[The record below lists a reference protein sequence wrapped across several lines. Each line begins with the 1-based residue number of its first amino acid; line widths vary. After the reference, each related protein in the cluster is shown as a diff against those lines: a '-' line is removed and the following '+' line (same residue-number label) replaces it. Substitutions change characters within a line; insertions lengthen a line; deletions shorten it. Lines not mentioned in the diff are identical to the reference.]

1 MVRYR
6 RNFVPGGTF
15 FFTVTLRDRRSSV
28 LVDHVDLLRNAFRR
42 TRGALP
48 FDVHAIVVLPEH
60 LHTIWTLPPSDAD
73 FSARWRKI
81 KGAFTRS
88 VGEAGLTLE
97 RDPRGEYDLWQRRFW
112 EHTVRDID
120 DLRRCMDYIH
130 YNPVKH
136 GWATSPANWKLSSLH
151 RYIREGTLPP
161 DWGGNGAAI
170 EGDFGEPV

>member
-15 FFTVTLRDRRSSV
+15 FFTVTLRDRRLSA
-28 LVDHVDLLRNAFRR
+28 LVEYADLLRYAFRT
-42 TRGALP
+42 TRAALP
-48 FDVHAIVVLPEH
+48 FHVDAIVVLPEH
-60 LHTIWTLPPSDAD
+60 LHTIWTLPPGDAD
-73 FSARWRKI
+73 FSSRWRKI

-88 VGEAGLTLE
+88 VGEAGVTLE
-97 RDPRGEYDLWQRRFW
+97 RDARGEYDLWQRRFW
-112 EHTVRDID
+112 EHTIRDD
-120 DLRRCMDYIH
+120 DDFRRCTDYIH

-136 GWATSPANWKLSSLH
+136 GLVTSPADWKWSSLH

-161 DWGGNGAAI
+161 DWGGDVAV